1 MVDSRFEAALLDAR
15 YVDRVV
21 QTTNKSEEEIA
32 KEKPFFGVPLSV
44 KGSIAVKGTKFLSSF
59 NVHRSVHRKNIPV
72 YTYIRQDATLRSFL
86 VYNSN

>member
-32 KEKPFFGVPLSV
+32 KEKPFSGVPLSG
-44 KGSIAVKGTKFLSSF
+44 KGSIAVKGTKFLPSF
-59 NVHRSVHRKNIPV
+59 NVHGSVHRKKISI
-72 YTYIRQDATLRSFL
+72 YIE
-86 VYNSN
+86 

>member
-1 MVDSRFEAALLDAR
+1 MVMAYISRIRDVNPLLNSMVDSRFEAALLEAR

-44 KGSIAVKGTKFLSSF
+44 KGSIAVKGTKFLP
-59 NVHRSVHRKNIPV
+59 SV
-72 YTYIRQDATLRSFL
+72 T
-86 VYNSN
+86 

>member
-21 QTTNKSEEEIA
+21 QTTNRSEEEIA

-44 KGSIAVKGTKFLSSF
+44 KGSIAIKGTNFLTSF
-59 NVHRSVHRKNIPV
+59 
-72 YTYIRQDATLRSFL
+72 T
-86 VYNSN
+86 

>member
-1 MVDSRFEAALLDAR
+1 MPPLNSQVTSEEVVKAYISRIRDINPLLNSVVDSRFEAALLDAR

-44 KGSIAVKGTKFLSSF
+44 KGSIAVKGTKLLP
-59 NVHRSVHRKNIPV
+59 SV
-72 YTYIRQDATLRSFL
+72 T
-86 VYNSN
+86 